1 MAIFSAAELE
11 DLADLQE
18 ESFIDSA
25 DIVRDS
31 RVSNNAGGH
40 VLTPVPVA
48 SAVPCRVSPMS
59 LTRAEAIT
67 GRKFTD
73 TLPWQISLPKESDV
87 RNQDRLTVGGVTYE
101 VLTIW
106 GPGTYQTVTKA
117 ICVKRQ

>member
-1 MAIFSAAELE
+1 MGIFTAGELDQLAE
-11 DLADLQE
+11 LQE
-18 ESFIDSA
+18 ESFIA
-25 DIVRDS
+25 ACDIVRDT
-31 RVSNNAGGH
+31 RASNGAGGF
-40 VLTPVPVA
+40 VLTPVTVGDD
-48 SAVPCRVSPMS
+48 VPCRVSPMS

-73 TLPWQISLPKESDV
+73 TLPWQIALPKGTDV

-117 ICVKRQ
+117 ICIKR